1 MIEFND
7 RNLDI
12 DRFEDT
18 KCEFGIAG
26 LVIDTEINGAI
37 ALQQRKLDLLGNT
50 ICSGGIMVK
59 MIGGKFLQL
68 PT

>member
-26 LVIDTEINGAI
+26 LVVDTEINGAI

-50 ICSGGIMVK
+50 VYSGGIA
-59 MIGGKFLQL
+59 IRFIRR
-68 PT
+68 